1 MGIGLIGGSG
11 LEELF
16 GGAGYKSIDTPY
28 GPVKYLVTEVEGVEV
43 IFVPRHGPRHENP
56 PHRVNYLGN
65 IYALRRLGVEK
76 VVATSA
82 VGGIDESLHPGVMVI
97 VDQFIDFTKR
107 RVTFYDEYVV
117 HVDVSKPYCPNMNRI
132 LYSAGRDVGV
142 GVRLG
147 GVYVCTEGP
156 RFETP
161 AEINMFRL
169 LGASVVGM
177 TNVPEV
183 VLAREAGLHYSLVSI
198 VTNYA
203 AGMQERITAEEVVR
217 VMDRASTGLRRLV
230 EKALPEL
237 AGGEWS
243 DDCIKFR
250 GDFYRYVLGGVD

>member
-1 MGIGLIGGSG
+1 MSVGLIGGSG
-11 LEELF
+11 LEALF
-16 GGAGYKSIDTPY
+16 GEAGYKAVDTPY
-28 GPVKYLVTEVEGVEV
+28 GSVEYLVTEVGGVEV
-43 IFVPRHGPRHENP
+43 IFIPRHGRRHEHS

-65 IYALRRLGVEK
+65 IYAMRRLGVEK

-107 RVTFYDEYVV
+107 HITFYDKHVV
-117 HVDVSKPYCPNMNRI
+117 HVDVSRPYCPTMNRI
-132 LYSAGRDVGV
+132 LYGAGRGV
-142 GVRLG
+142 GARVRLG
-147 GVYVCTEGP
+147 GTYVCTEGP

-161 AEINMFRL
+161 AEISMFRL

-183 VLAREAGLHYSLVSI
+183 VLAREAGLHYSLISI
-198 VTNYA
+198 ITNYA
-203 AGMQERITAEEVVR
+203 AGMQDRITADEVVR
-217 VMDRASTGLRRLV
+217 VMERASAGLRRLV

-237 AGGEWS
+237 AGVDWD

-250 GDFYRYVLGGVD
+250 SDFDRLVLGGV